1 MRHIPDAFDLC
12 NAVMG
17 DPWHSRDY
25 LEETKRWTVTQNIK
39 LHFSSIKKKKKKKK
53 VYCSQFNCKINSLNV
68 PFHADGRFIKH
79 SELVGIRHNKQNHD
93 KMTKNRKQ
101 QM

>member
-1 MRHIPDAFDLC
+1 MPLICAMLWWEILDTAEIT
-12 NAVMG
+12 
-17 DPWHSRDY
+17 WKKQRDELSHKTLNY
-25 LEETKRWTVTQNIK
+25 IFPAL
-39 LHFSSIKKKKKKKK
+39 KKKKKK

-93 KMTKNRKQ
+93 KMTKNRTQ